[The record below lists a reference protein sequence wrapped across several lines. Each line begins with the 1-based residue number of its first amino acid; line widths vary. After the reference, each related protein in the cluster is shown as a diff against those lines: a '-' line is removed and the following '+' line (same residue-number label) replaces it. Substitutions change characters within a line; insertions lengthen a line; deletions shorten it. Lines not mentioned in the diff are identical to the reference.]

1 MPTTFPE
8 DRFDDLPAVTGRVGA
23 HRAEQPRLHPGP
35 LLLWSVVATVV
46 LVVAGVF
53 GTMLMTGRISLTPGP
68 ESVAGGPAPVSPV
81 VDPTYPVLV
90 LNATPQRG
98 LAAQTREIILEAGW
112 ATDAVVDGDAGTED
126 FAVTT
131 VYYPA
136 DGDEAA
142 ARGLADV
149 IGGAEVALSTSYQP
163 ADDPATADVDESAAP
178 QLVVVRDWTTRP
190 RWSDLRRRVSAA

>member
-1 MPTTFPE
+1 MPTTFPK

-23 HRAEQPRLHPGP
+23 HRAEQPRLRPGP
-35 LLLWSVVATVV
+35 ILLWSLVATAV

-53 GTMLMTGRISLTPGP
+53 GTMLMTGRISLTPAP
-68 ESVAGGPAPVSPV
+68 ESVAEGPVPIAPV
-81 VDPTYPVLV
+81 VDPSYPVLV

-98 LAAQTREIILEAGW
+98 LAAQTRERILEAGW
-112 ATDAVVDGDAGTED
+112 SADAVVDGDAGTQD

-136 DGDEAA
+136 DEDEAA

-149 IGGAEVALSTSYQP
+149 IGGADVALSTSYQP
-163 ADDPATADVDESAAP
+163 ADDPSTEDVDESRAP
-178 QLVVVRDWTTRP
+178 QLVVVLGLDHATP
-190 RWSDLRRRVSAA
+190 AG

>member
-1 MPTTFPE
+1 MPTTFPK
-8 DRFDDLPAVTGRVGA
+8 DRFDDLPAETARVGA
-23 HRAEQPRLHPGP
+23 HRAEQPRLRPG
-35 LLLWSVVATVV
+35 LILLWSAIATVV
-46 LVVAGVF
+46 LVVGGVF
-53 GTMLMTGRISLTPGP
+53 GTMLMTGRINLTPGP
-68 ESVAGGPAPVSPV
+68 ESVAVGPGPVAPV

-98 LAAQTREIILEAGW
+98 LAAQIREIILEAGW

-131 VYYPA
+131 VYYPNE
-136 DGDEAA
+136 GDEAA

-163 ADDPATADVDESAAP
+163 ADDPATADVDESATP
-178 QLVVVRDWTTRP
+178 QLVVVLGLDHTTP
-190 RWSDLRRRVSAA
+190 AE